1 MTALKPLH
9 RLADMFFAVIES
21 ARSALQSIIAHGFR
35 SFLTTLGIVIG
46 VASVIAVISIT
57 QGLSSFVGQ
66 QFASLGTNSL
76 TVRSYTPIEDMMQ
89 GKMARLT
96 PSDLELIEQR
106 VDGIASITPILA
118 ASRSMQIKYGS
129 QTSFSQIMGT
139 TYAYQDVSQSY
150 TSHGRF
156 LANSDNI
163 TRRRIAVIG
172 DKVRENLS
180 LPENPVNEF
189 VDLGGEWFKIV
200 GMLEPKGEMMGFSQD
215 DIVLMPYATM
225 QSLQGNQARTDISVQ
240 LSLSDNT
247 DLESVTNQLTTLL
260 RNAHDLSTEDDDDFV
275 IETADQMMETFD
287 AIIGVVTIVI
297 GGIVSISLLV
307 GGIGIMNIMLV
318 SVTERTRE
326 IGICKAIGAKR
337 HHILLQFLIE
347 SLLLSLL
354 GGLVGLGLGF
364 GLGLLISNN
373 IPGFPPA
380 SIPLWAIGLALG
392 FSGFVGMLFGIL
404 PAAKAANLDPIDAL
418 RYE

>member
-1 MTALKPLH
+1 
-9 RLADMFFAVIES
+9 MFFAIFES
-21 ARSALQSIIAHGFR
+21 SRSALASIFAHGFR

-46 VASVIAVISIT
+46 VASVIAVVSIT

-89 GKMARLT
+89 GKSARLT
-96 PSDLELIEQR
+96 PDDLELVERR
-106 VDGIASITPILA
+106 VEGIASITPILFA
-118 ASRSMQIKYGS
+118 NRASQIKYGA

-139 TYAYQDVSQSY
+139 TYAYQDVSQYY
-150 TSHGRF
+150 TSQGRF
-156 LANSDNI
+156 LANSDNM

-180 LPENPVNEF
+180 LPDNPVNEY
-189 VDLGGEWFKIV
+189 VELGGEWFKVV
-200 GMLEPKGEMMGFSQD
+200 GLLEPKGEIMGFSQD
-215 DIVLMPYATM
+215 DIVLVPYSTM
-225 QSLQGNQARTDISVQ
+225 QSLQGNQARTDIQIQ
-240 LSLSDNT
+240 LSLSDT
-247 DLESVTNQLTTLL
+247 SDLDTVTNQLTTIL
-260 RNAHDLSTEDDDDFV
+260 RNAHDLDSEDDDDFV
-275 IETADQMMETFD
+275 IETAEQMMETFD

-354 GGLVGLGLGF
+354 GGLIGLGLGF
-364 GLGLLISNN
+364 GLGTLIANN
-373 IPGFPPA
+373 IPSFPPA
-380 SIPLWAIGLALG
+380 SIPLWAVALALG
-392 FSGFVGMLFGIL
+392 FSGFVGVLFGIL